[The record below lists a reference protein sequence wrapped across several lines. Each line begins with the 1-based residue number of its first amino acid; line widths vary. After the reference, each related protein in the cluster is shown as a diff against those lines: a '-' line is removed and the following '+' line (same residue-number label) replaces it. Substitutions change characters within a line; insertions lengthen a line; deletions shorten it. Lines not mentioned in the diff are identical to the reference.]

1 MCMTP
6 AWRVRAGAVTLAL
19 PLLITL
25 CLPGATMAQVVA
37 RQQAPPGG
45 SSGASVVKTGWWW
58 RVNEAP
64 TGQVPVA
71 PPQAAPPTVPAGAL
85 PAAAAAGEPEK
96 VAAIEFALD
105 ASPGATVSSFVVTL
119 RESSAPGT
127 NVGNDTAK
135 VVACPVTEPFWT
147 EGEAASWQARPD
159 YDCELASAAG
169 TRAANGVWTF
179 DLTSIASE
187 WLAADSTMSP
197 SIVLVEQA
205 EPPESFQV
213 AYDGSDAGGIG
224 VRLVATPAPSEG
236 GDDGDGGFGDSGPVG
251 GGSGGAVDDGLGSS
265 GSVPEDAG
273 AAPGEEV
280 PGAAAPPVTAGDEP
294 EVAQPEP
301 AATAMPALFDNIPA
315 TALALIPVGLIAAYL
330 VMLALGP
337 QGEPATST
345 TRRGVSRALDLR
357 RARRVLDRKVP

>member
-1 MCMTP
+1 MTP
-6 AWRVRAGAVTLAL
+6 AWRVRAGALTLAL

-25 CLPGATMAQVVA
+25 CLPSATMAQVAA
-37 RQQAPPGG
+37 RQQAPPGS
-45 SSGASVVKTGWWW
+45 SSGASVSKTGWWW

-64 TGQVPVA
+64 AGQVPVA
-71 PPQAAPPTVPAGAL
+71 PPQAAPPTVPAGTL
-85 PAAAAAGEPEK
+85 PVAAAAGEPEK
-96 VAAIEFALD
+96 VTAIEFALD
-105 ASPGATVSSFVVTL
+105 ATPGATVSSFVVTL
-119 RESSAPGT
+119 RESGDPGA
-127 NVGNDTAK
+127 NVGNDGAK

-159 YDCELASAAG
+159 YDCDLASAAG

-213 AYDGSDAGGIG
+213 AYTAGVGA
-224 VRLVATPAPSEG
+224 RLSATPAPSDG
-236 GDDGDGGFGDSGPVG
+236 GGGGDGGFGDSGPVD
-251 GGSGGAVDDGLGSS
+251 GGSPGAVDDGLGSS
-265 GSVPEDAG
+265 GSVPADAG
-273 AAPGEEV
+273 PVPGGEV
-280 PGAAAPPVTAGDEP
+280 PGAAPPVTAGDEP
-294 EVAQPEP
+294 AVAQPEP
-301 AATAMPALFDNIPA
+301 AATASPALFDNIPA
-315 TALALIPVGLIAAYL
+315 TALALIPVGLVAAYL
-330 VMLALGP
+330 VMLVLGP

-357 RARRVLDRKVP
+357 RARRVLDRKVR

>member
-1 MCMTP
+1 MTP

-25 CLPGATMAQVVA
+25 CLPGTTTAQVAA

-127 NVGNDTAK
+127 NVGNDRAK
-135 VVACPVTEPFWT
+135 VVACPITEPWMSGQALRT
-147 EGEAASWQARPD
+147 WSPAARSISSSWWSSHSLIGVLISSTDFRGKPNQATI
-159 YDCELASAAG
+159 S
-169 TRAANGVWTF
+169 
-179 DLTSIASE
+179 SIQS
-187 WLAADSTMSP
+187 
-197 SIVLVEQA
+197 
-205 EPPESFQV
+205 ESFESWV
-213 AYDGSDAGGIG
+213 Y
-224 VRLVATPAPSEG
+224 
-236 GDDGDGGFGDSGPVG
+236 
-251 GGSGGAVDDGLGSS
+251 
-265 GSVPEDAG
+265 
-273 AAPGEEV
+273 
-280 PGAAAPPVTAGDEP
+280 
-294 EVAQPEP
+294 
-301 AATAMPALFDNIPA
+301 
-315 TALALIPVGLIAAYL
+315 
-330 VMLALGP
+330 
-337 QGEPATST
+337 
-345 TRRGVSRALDLR
+345 SRICSLMC
-357 RARRVLDRKVP
+357 